1 MWHRIGLCDNVW
13 LQSSGKR
20 CFHHWRAKP
29 EIPEAPGWIIWALGV
44 LFLGK
49 KAVCAAGIVAEGAVI
64 LGCRALSG
72 SDVLPSSGLGLGGL
86 GDFWNTRAFLHL
98 AGAVTTTV
106 HNAARPFLSF
116 WMRVSLLRVR
126 FIGRVLRG
134 QGWIRACGGTQGWEG
149 WEERLCPAPGNAAL
163 PACTA

>member
-1 MWHRIGLCDNVW
+1 MCGCRAVANAASTTGE
-13 LQSSGKR
+13 QSVGFQR
-20 CFHHWRAKP
+20 LPDGC
-29 EIPEAPGWIIWALGV
+29 IWALGV

-86 GDFWNTRAFLHL
+86 GDFWNTWAFLHL